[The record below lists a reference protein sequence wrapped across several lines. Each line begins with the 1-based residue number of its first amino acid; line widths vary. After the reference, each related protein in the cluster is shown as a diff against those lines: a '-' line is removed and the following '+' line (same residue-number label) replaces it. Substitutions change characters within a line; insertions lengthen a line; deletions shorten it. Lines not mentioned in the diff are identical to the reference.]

1 MSEKVISIVPVME
14 ITQASNIVEPIVN
27 DDRPGTKIN
36 LLRVENARPASSAT
50 SNFALD
56 GNITPRNVSVVAL
69 SNHVSTTAPVIVN
82 YEKLLARFIN
92 CVAINNIGKNNL
104 TEDHMI
110 LIKDFLLNPDSRKLV
125 IYIDDQRH
133 PDPAVLQVVTS
144 LPRQVYSQMAYF
156 IKESMVKNEILTESN
171 FERKVQFGK
180 LTKNTMESLLTIMTH
195 VYVPIFLGNNKWPE
209 TVRKEFNSQLHKFMV
224 ILNLK

>member
-1 MSEKVISIVPVME
+1 
-14 ITQASNIVEPIVN
+14 
-27 DDRPGTKIN
+27 
-36 LLRVENARPASSAT
+36 
-50 SNFALD
+50 
-56 GNITPRNVSVVAL
+56 
-69 SNHVSTTAPVIVN
+69 
-82 YEKLLARFIN
+82 
-92 CVAINNIGKNNL
+92 
-104 TEDHMI
+104 MI